1 MLDEVLSVDSNT
13 MAGLFPDL
21 PFKNRD
27 EWADALIK
35 KDLYELAYRK
45 FVLKDPDA
53 SAYYAVSPSKYVI
66 ERYRFKGD
74 ASTPQ
79 NLRDADKQRRFDAFK
94 RNGQFLE
101 SEYKGIGM
109 DEFYGGPNAKSSP
122 VYKVIDKE
130 KPIKEPVRDADGNIV
145 KDDDGKNKLK
155 TVGYQTVKD
164 FKANADIGEAEN
176 FARESNRGTGSKYEV
191 IKEEPH
197 YTSTIETILKKQAQS
212 NNSEIITMPVQLKS
226 GRGSTQYRVTDQNG
240 NMVATLTNEDQ
251 ARELLVSNPN
261 YRIQPITIPS
271 KKDMEPVFAIK
282 ITPEMLE
289 PYKTHKAQG
298 GLVEHI
304 DIFEV

>member
-21 PFKNRD
+21 PFKNRE

-109 DEFYGGPNAKSSP
+109 DEFYGGPNSVSN
-122 VYKVIDKE
+122 VIDNSGTAATNPNFG
-130 KPIKEPVRDADGNIV
+130 KPK
-145 KDDDGKNKLK
+145 
-155 TVGYQTVKD
+155 
-164 FKANADIGEAEN
+164 
-176 FARESNRGTGSKYEV
+176 
-191 IKEEPH
+191 H

-226 GRGSTQYRVTDQNG
+226 GKGATQYRVTDQNG

-261 YRIQPITIPS
+261 YRIQPISIPN

>member
-74 ASTPQ
+74 ASTSAAD
-79 NLRDADKQRRFDAFK
+79 RAADKQRRFDAFK

-109 DEFYGGPNAKSSP
+109 DEFYGGPNAVSN
-122 VYKVIDKE
+122 VIDNSGTAATNPNFG
-130 KPIKEPVRDADGNIV
+130 KPK
-145 KDDDGKNKLK
+145 
-155 TVGYQTVKD
+155 
-164 FKANADIGEAEN
+164 
-176 FARESNRGTGSKYEV
+176 
-191 IKEEPH
+191 H

-212 NNSEIITMPVQLKS
+212 NNSEMITMPHTWCLCSLKLS
-226 GRGSTQYRVTDQNG
+226 LSP
-240 NMVATLTNEDQ
+240 L
-251 ARELLVSNPN
+251 
-261 YRIQPITIPS
+261 
-271 KKDMEPVFAIK
+271 
-282 ITPEMLE
+282 
-289 PYKTHKAQG
+289 
-298 GLVEHI
+298 
-304 DIFEV
+304 